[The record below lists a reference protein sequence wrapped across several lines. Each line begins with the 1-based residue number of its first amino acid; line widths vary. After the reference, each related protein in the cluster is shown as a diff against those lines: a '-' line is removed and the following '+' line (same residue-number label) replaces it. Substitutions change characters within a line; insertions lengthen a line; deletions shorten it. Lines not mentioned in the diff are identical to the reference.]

1 MNTVTQRRLVTV
13 AFVLLSMFALAA
25 PVSANATARYKQ
37 QIEQFQAMLDEQAG
51 ADAKNLTEKDR
62 ALTQKWLQE
71 AEVLLANGNHEA
83 VAHRVRRVEYALD
96 LIRAMVTAANID
108 ATAER
113 QEEYF
118 YTSREQIKELDAEI
132 EELQA
137 RKAQLTQ
144 ELQRLRQ

>member
-1 MNTVTQRRLVTV
+1 MNTAKQRRLVTV

-37 QIEQFQAMLDEQAG
+37 QIEQFQATLEERAATDI
-51 ADAKNLTEKDR
+51 KNITEKDR

-71 AEVLLANGNHEA
+71 AEVLLANGKHEA
-83 VAHRVRRVEYALD
+83 VAHRVRRIEYALD
-96 LIRAMVTAANID
+96 LIQAMLHTADLD
-108 ATAER
+108 ATAES
-113 QEEYF
+113 QEEAF
-118 YTSREQIKELDAEI
+118 YTAREEIKRLDTEI